1 MYCSDRDR
9 MPNFTDLRTYEE
21 PLTVTHPLTA
31 VAVDGARGVNT
42 LHKTANTTH
51 MTQLRVA
58 KRDVSEIRNAIFSI
72 KKLDIPIFQET
83 QLKH

>member
-42 LHKTANTTH
+42 LHKTGNTKH

-58 KRDVSEIRNAIFSI
+58 KRDVSEIQNANF
-72 KKLDIPIFQET
+72 FQV
-83 QLKH
+83 